1 VPTPRRILVVDD
13 AAEMR
18 ALASAALRSLPAVE
32 LLEADGGE
40 AALRWVATVP
50 IALVLTDVQMPGV
63 DGFELIR
70 RLRANPAARA
80 LRIVAMSAD
89 AANLECADE
98 LGADATIAKPFR
110 AGAIRALVE
119 PLLPPA

>member
-32 LLEADGGE
+32 LVEADGGE
-40 AALRWVATVP
+40 AALRWVASVP
-50 IALVLTDVQMPGV
+50 IALVLTDLQMPGI

-89 AANLECADE
+89 ATNLKCADE
-98 LGADATIAKPFR
+98 LGADATIDKPFR
-110 AGAIRALVE
+110 AGALRARVE

>member
-1 VPTPRRILVVDD
+1 VPAPRRILVVDD

-18 ALASAALRSLPAVE
+18 KLAMAALRSLPAVE
-32 LLEADGGE
+32 LVEADGGE
-40 AALRWVATVP
+40 AALRWMATVP
-50 IALVLTDVQMPGV
+50 IALVLTDLQMPGV

-70 RLRANPAARA
+70 RLRADPTRGG

-89 AANLECADE
+89 PENLECADE

-110 AGAIRALVE
+110 ADAIRALVE
-119 PLLPPA
+119 PLLPMG

>member
-1 VPTPRRILVVDD
+1 MPPPRRVLVVDD

-18 ALASAALRSLPAVE
+18 ALAIAALRSLPAVE
-32 LLEADGGE
+32 LVEADGGE

-50 IALVLTDVQMPGV
+50 IALVLTDIQMPGI

-70 RLRANPAARA
+70 RLRRGAAPAI
-80 LRIVAMSAD
+80 RIVAMSAD
-89 AANLECADE
+89 ATNLECARE

-110 AGAIRALVE
+110 AEAIRRLVE
-119 PLLPPA
+119 PLLPGA

>member
-1 VPTPRRILVVDD
+1 MPTVRRILVVDD

-18 ALASAALRSLPAVE
+18 LLAMGALRGLAAVE
-32 LLEADGGE
+32 LVEADGGE

-50 IALVLTDVQMPGV
+50 VALVVTDLQMPGM

-70 RLRANPAARA
+70 LLRADPARRG

-89 AANLECADE
+89 PENLESAAE
-98 LGADATIAKPFR
+98 LGADATIGKPFR
-110 AGAIRALVE
+110 AEALRVLVE
-119 PLLPPA
+119 GLLPKG